1 MKHPSRRASR
11 LGPSVI
17 CLALLVSLF
26 LGPAAEAHVVSPTA
40 GRQVCQMTLVWTP
53 TGYQTLWTTAPSGS
67 WTASRTPG
75 WVTIP
80 VTPLPPVQKP
90 LPAPLPVPTPK
101 PTPIPLPPTPA
112 PLPTPIP
119 APLPTPTP
127 TPTPVPSYRSDLES
141 QMVGLVNAE
150 RAKVGLPALIVDP
163 ALTRLA
169 RMKSADMVALNYFG
183 HISPTYGSPFDM
195 MRANGI
201 TYRAAGEN
209 LAAATNLALAFDG
222 LMRSAG
228 HRANILRAEFTHI
241 GIGVV
246 PGGPYGITFTQLF
259 IGR

>member
-1 MKHPSRRASR
+1 
-11 LGPSVI
+11 
-17 CLALLVSLF
+17 
-26 LGPAAEAHVVSPTA
+26 
-40 GRQVCQMTLVWTP
+40 
-53 TGYQTLWTTAPSGS
+53 
-67 WTASRTPG
+67 
-75 WVTIP
+75 
-80 VTPLPPVQKP
+80 
-90 LPAPLPVPTPK
+90 
-101 PTPIPLPPTPA
+101 
-112 PLPTPIP
+112 
-119 APLPTPTP
+119 
-127 TPTPVPSYRSDLES
+127 
-141 QMVGLVNAE
+141 MVGLVNAE

-163 ALTRLA
+163 ALSRLA

-228 HRANILRAEFTHI
+228 HRANILRVEFTHI

-246 PGGPYGITFTQLF
+246 LGGPYGITFTQLF

>member
-40 GRQVCQMTLVWTP
+40 GRQVYQMTLVWTP
-53 TGYQTLWTTAPSGS
+53 TGYQTLWTTSPSGS
-67 WTASRTPG
+67 WTASRIPG

-90 LPAPLPVPTPK
+90 LPSPLPVPTPL
-101 PTPIPLPPTPA
+101 PAPLPLPTPA
-112 PLPTPIP
+112 PTP
-119 APLPTPTP
+119 A
-127 TPTPVPSYRSDLES
+127 PSYRPDLES

-163 ALTRLA
+163 ALSRLA
-169 RMKSADMVALNYFG
+169 RMKSADMVARGYFG

-209 LAAATNLALAFDG
+209 LAAATSLALAFDG

>member
-1 MKHPSRRASR
+1 MKHPSRGALR
-11 LGPSVI
+11 LGPPVI
-17 CLALLVSLF
+17 CLALVVSLF
-26 LGPAAEAHVVSPTA
+26 LGPAAQAHVVSPTA
-40 GRQVCQMTLVWTP
+40 GRQACQMTLVWTP
-53 TGYQTLWTTAPSGS
+53 TGYQTQWTTSPSGS
-67 WTASRTPG
+67 WTPFRTPG

-90 LPAPLPVPTPK
+90 LPSPLPLPTPK
-101 PTPIPLPPTPA
+101 PVPAPTPA
-112 PLPTPIP
+112 P
-119 APLPTPTP
+119 
-127 TPTPVPSYRSDLES
+127 SYRADLES

-150 RAKVGLPALIVDP
+150 RAKLGLPALAVDP
-163 ALTRLA
+163 ALSRLA
-169 RMKSADMVALNYFG
+169 RMKSADMVARNYFG
-183 HISPTYGSPFDM
+183 HISPTYGSPFAM

-222 LMRSAG
+222 LMRSPG

-246 PGGPYGITFTQLF
+246 PGGPYGLTFTQLF

>member
-1 MKHPSRRASR
+1 MKHPSRRALR

-26 LGPAAEAHVVSPTA
+26 LGPVAQAHVVFPTA
-40 GRQVCQMTLVWTP
+40 GRQACQMILVWTP
-53 TGYQTLWTTAPSGS
+53 TGYQTLWTTSPSGS
-67 WTASRTPG
+67 WTAPRTPG

-90 LPAPLPVPTPK
+90 LPSPLPVPTPK
-101 PTPIPLPPTPA
+101 PTPVPTPPPNPA
-112 PLPTPIP
+112 PLPTPNP
-119 APLPTPTP
+119 APTPA
-127 TPTPVPSYRSDLES
+127 PSYRPDRES

-150 RAKVGLPALIVDP
+150 RAKVGLPALTVDP

-169 RMKSADMVALNYFG
+169 RMKSADMVARDYFG

-222 LMRSAG
+222 LMRSPG
-228 HRANILRAEFTHI
+228 HRANILRAGFTHI

>member
-1 MKHPSRRASR
+1 MKHPSRRESR
-11 LGPSVI
+11 LGPWVI

-26 LGPAAEAHVVSPTA
+26 LGPATEAHVVSPTA

-53 TGYQTLWTTAPSGS
+53 TGYQTLWTTSPAGS
-67 WTASRTPG
+67 WTAFRTPG
-75 WVTIP
+75 WVTIS

-90 LPAPLPVPTPK
+90 LPSPLPVPTPR
-101 PTPIPLPPTPA
+101 PTPVPPPPTPA
-112 PLPTPIP
+112 PLPTPTP
-119 APLPTPTP
+119 APTSAL
-127 TPTPVPSYRSDLES
+127 SYRLDLES

-150 RAKVGLPALIVDP
+150 RAKVGLPALTVDP

-169 RMKSADMVALNYFG
+169 RMKSADMVALDYFG

-209 LAAATNLALAFDG
+209 LAAATSLALAFDG